1 MGHKPTGA
9 SIWMI
14 GASLAFA
21 LMAACIKLATRHE
34 APVAQILFYRGAV
47 SLIAIGV
54 VLRIVGLPAGSPH
67 WKAHVKRSLW
77 SYAGMVAFFTAISR
91 LPLATAVT
99 LNYTSSL
106 WLGVILS
113 ARPGEHASRPLLG
126 VTLAGFAGVGLML
139 RPTLDT
145 TQWSAALIGL
155 ASGVTGALAALNVR
169 DIGRLNEPPLRT
181 VFYFSLFV
189 AAVSTPGFSLESPV
203 VRESRGGLVRDRRG
217 VICGGRSDWHHA
229 RLPARAHAAGFALGL
244 HAGRFHDPVGHPP
257 LGGSVAPDLVAGN
270 AHHPPERRDCDTAA
284 AHTIDP
290 GLLSGEFVSRG
301 RVAGLTGP
309 KLVPTIAREFFKR
322 RSTM

>member
-1 MGHKPTGA
+1 MGGKPTGA

-34 APVAQILFYRGAV
+34 VPVAQVLFYRGAV
-47 SLIAIGV
+47 SLLAIGV
-54 VLRIVGLPAGSPH
+54 VLRMLGLPAASPH

-126 VTLAGFAGVGLML
+126 VTLAGFAGIGLML

-189 AAVSTPGFSLESPV
+189 AAMSTPGFLLSHPWSVSLEGLLYAIGAGLLAAFGQLGVTLAYQRGHTQLVSLWGYTQV
-203 VRESRGGLVRDRRG
+203 VFTTLLGILLWGD
-217 VICGGRSDWHHA
+217 
-229 RLPARAHAAGFALGL
+229 RLPLTSWLGML
-244 HAGRFHDPVGHPP
+244 
-257 LGGSVAPDLVAGN
+257 
-270 AHHPPERRDCDTAA
+270 
-284 AHTIDP
+284 II
-290 GLLSGEFVSRG
+290 LLSG
-301 RVAGLTGP
+301 ATATL
-309 KLVPTIAREFFKR
+309 LVRM
-322 RSTM
+322 RSTPASSAVSS

>member
-1 MGHKPTGA
+1 MGDKPAGA

-34 APVAQILFYRGAV
+34 VPVAQILFYRGAV
-47 SLIAIGV
+47 SLLAIAV
-54 VLRIVGLPAGSPH
+54 VLRIVALPVASPH
-67 WKAHVKRSLW
+67 WQAHVKRSLW

-113 ARPGEHASRPLLG
+113 ARPGEHVSRPLLG

-189 AAVSTPGFSLESPV
+189 AAVSTPGFLLSHPLSVSLE
-203 VRESRGGLVRDRRG
+203 GLLYAIG
-217 VICGGRSDWHHA
+217 AG
-229 RLPARAHAAGFALGL
+229 LLAAGGQLGVTL
-244 HAGRFHDPVGHPP
+244 AYQRGHTQLVSLWGYTQIVFTTL
-257 LGGSVAPDLVAGN
+257 LGILLWGDRLSLTSWLGML
-270 AHHPPERRDCDTAA
+270 
-284 AHTIDP
+284 II
-290 GLLSGEFVSRG
+290 LLSGATATV
-301 RVAGLTGP
+301 
-309 KLVPTIAREFFKR
+309 LVRL
-322 RSTM
+322 RSTPAASAVSS